1 MTRGVRICLGLLWV
15 GLGLSFLVAW
25 RYSGIPA
32 AEVPRLLADWLHDVG
47 MARAVLIF
55 LVLYTVRPLVLF
67 PSTILGLA
75 SGIMFGPWAG
85 SAVTMA
91 GELAGA
97 TLAFG
102 VARVLGRGW
111 VERHESERLARWDR
125 RISGNGT
132 LSVAVMRLILLP
144 FDTVSYACGLTA
156 IRLRDFLIGT
166 VAGGSCYILA
176 ITFLGGSAS
185 TSLVGEV
192 ELFGF
197 VLSQRALVLMLSGL
211 SLLLGLV
218 LAWRLRRRF
227 RQPEQHMVV
236 PDERS

>member
-1 MTRGVRICLGLLWV
+1 MTRGVRILLGLLWA
-15 GLGLSFLVAW
+15 GLGLSFLLAW
-25 RYSGIPA
+25 WYSGIPI
-32 AEVPRLLADWLHDVG
+32 AEVPQLLADWLHDVG
-47 MARAVLIF
+47 MAATVIIF
-55 LVLYTVRPLVLF
+55 LGLYTVRPLVLF

-85 SAVTMA
+85 SAVTMT

-97 TLAFG
+97 TVAFA

-125 RISGNGT
+125 RISSSGT

-156 IRLRDFLIGT
+156 VRLRDFLVGT
-166 VAGGSCYILA
+166 MVGGSCYILA
-176 ITFLGGSAS
+176 ITFAGGSAS
-185 TSLVGEV
+185 ASLIGDVEV
-192 ELFGF
+192 FGF
-197 VLSQRALVLMLSGL
+197 PLSQRALVLILSGS
-211 SLLLGLV
+211 SLLFGLV

-227 RQPEQHMVV
+227 QQSDEQLVA
-236 PDERS
+236 PGGRS